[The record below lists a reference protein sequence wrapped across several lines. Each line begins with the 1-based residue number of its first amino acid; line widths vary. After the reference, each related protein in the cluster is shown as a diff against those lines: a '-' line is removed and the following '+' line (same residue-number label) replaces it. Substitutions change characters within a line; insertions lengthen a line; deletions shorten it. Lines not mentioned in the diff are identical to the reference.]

1 MLLVDQQTIVVAFV
15 GAVELLLQLV
25 LRHNRQQPL
34 RVHAVDVGADVLD
47 VGFDGQLIRVLRVR
61 QLFSPKA
68 FRYRYLIGL
77 LLFW

>member
-1 MLLVDQQTIVVAFV
+1 MLLIDQQPIVVALV

-25 LRHNRQQPL
+25 LRHNRQQSL
-34 RVHAVDVGADVLD
+34 RVHPVDVGADVLD
-47 VGFDGQLIRVLRVR
+47 VRLDGQLIGVLRVG
-61 QLFSPKA
+61 QLLSPEA